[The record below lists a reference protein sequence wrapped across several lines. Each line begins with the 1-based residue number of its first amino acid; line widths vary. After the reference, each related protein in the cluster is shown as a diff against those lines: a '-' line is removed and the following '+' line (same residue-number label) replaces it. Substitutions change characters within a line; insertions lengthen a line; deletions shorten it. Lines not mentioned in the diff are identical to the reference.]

1 MSDKPLSD
9 LVKQGWEIVDYSVG
23 TDSSGTQT
31 HCFVV
36 RRQAQHKV
44 LTVRKK
50 MLGEGVVSSEMEV

>member
-9 LVKQGWEIVDYSVG
+9 LVKQGWELADYSVG

-36 RRQAQHKV
+36 RRQGQHRV

-50 MLGEGVVSSEMEV
+50 MLGDGVVASEMEV